1 MELLKRNILLVDDE
15 EQIISVVRAYL
26 EREGYNVFTAY
37 NGKEALDVFNKE
49 SIDFIVLDL
58 MLPDLPGE
66 EVCKKIRIKSE
77 VPILMLTAKVNERD
91 RINGLDIGADDYMI
105 KPFSPKEL
113 VARVRA
119 ILRRTGKEFIKA
131 DVIEFNNGD
140 LIIDINKM
148 EVKKRGK
155 LIKLTPKEF
164 RLLTVLA
171 KNLGKVF
178 TREELI
184 NKVLGYDYDGYDR
197 TIDAHIKNLRHKIE
211 DEENKYII
219 TVYGVGYKFL
229 ED

>member
-1 MELLKRNILLVDDE
+1 MDSFKKNILLVDDE
-15 EQIISVVRAYL
+15 EQIINVVKAYL
-26 EREGYNVFTAY
+26 QKEGYNVFTAY

-49 SIDFIVLDL
+49 AIDFIVLDL

-66 EVCKKIRIKSE
+66 EVCKQIRIKSE
-77 VPILMLTAKVNERD
+77 VPILMLTAKVDEMD

-119 ILRRTGKEFIKA
+119 IFRRISNEFIKA

-140 LIIDINKM
+140 LVIDINKM

-164 RLLTVLA
+164 KLLTVLA

-184 NKVLGYDYDGYDR
+184 DKVLGYDYDGYDR

>member
-1 MELLKRNILLVDDE
+1 MKPNKKNILLVDDE
-15 EQIISVVRAYL
+15 EQIINVVRAYL
-26 EREGYNVFTAY
+26 EKEGYNVFTAY

-66 EVCKKIRIKSE
+66 EVCKKIRLKSE
-77 VPILMLTAKVNERD
+77 VPILMLTAKVSEGD

-119 ILRRTGKEFIKA
+119 ILRRTCKDFVKA
-131 DVIEFNNGD
+131 DIIEFNNGD

-148 EVKKRGK
+148 EVKKRGE

-164 RLLTVLA
+164 KLLIVLA

-178 TREELI
+178 TREELVD
-184 NKVLGYDYDGYDR
+184 KVLGYDYDGYDR

-211 DEENKYII
+211 DEENKYIV